1 MSVQIHQDSSLKV
14 SLHDQQ
20 NDQTWYLKRRGD
32 SYRLSRSLK
41 AGNYQIRVANQTSQ
55 KQPIAI
61 LKTDHYQMAG
71 TSLVIAGQVQKDA
84 SLIYLV
90 RNYQ

>member
-20 NDQTWYLKRRGD
+20 NGQTWHLKRRGD

-61 LKTDHYQMAG
+61 LKTDHYQMG
-71 TSLVIAGQVQKDA
+71 RYVFGYCWSSTKRCLTDLSG
-84 SLIYLV
+84 
-90 RNYQ
+90 

>member
-14 SLHDQQ
+14 SLHDQ
-20 NDQTWYLKRRGD
+20 
-32 SYRLSRSLK
+32 LSRSLK